1 MNGATYFEDFAQI
14 PSRTTA
20 GRTITET
27 DVVIHA
33 GHTGD
38 FYPHHVD
45 AHWAAESEFGQRIAH
60 GTLVLSVAAGLAAG
74 AINPVSF
81 SYGYDRVR
89 FVAPVRLGDTIHVEV
104 EIGALREDP
113 KRAGRGFVDEICSV
127 IDHDGRV
134 VLVFTHV
141 HSVERRAENGSRMT
155 PSTDKGESC

>member
-1 MNGATYFEDFAQI
+1 MTKPIYFEDFADV
-14 PSRTTA
+14 PARRTS

-27 DVVIHA
+27 DIVVHA

-45 AHWAAESEFGQRIAH
+45 AHWAASSEFGERIAH

-74 AINPVSF
+74 EINPVSF

-89 FVAPVRLGDTIHVEV
+89 FVAPVHIGDTIYVDV
-104 EIGALREDP
+104 EISDRRDDP
-113 KRAGRGFVDEICSV
+113 KRLERGFVDEQCRV
-127 IDHDGRV
+127 VTHDGRV

-141 HSVERRAENGSRMT
+141 HSVARR
-155 PSTDKGESC
+155 PVGEQA

>member
-1 MNGATYFEDFAQI
+1 MMQPTYFEDFADVETR
-14 PSRTTA
+14 RTS

-45 AHWAAESEFGQRIAH
+45 AHWAANSEFKQRIAH
-60 GTLVLSVAAGLAAG
+60 GTLILSVAAGLAAG
-74 AINPVSF
+74 EINPVSF

-89 FVAPVRLGDTIHVEV
+89 FVSPVYIGDTIYVDV
-104 EIGALREDP
+104 DIADRRDDP
-113 KRAGRGFVDEICSV
+113 KRLERGFVDERCRV
-127 IDHDGRV
+127 VTQDERV

-141 HSVERRAENGSRMT
+141 HSVARRTKEKS
-155 PSTDKGESC
+155 E